1 MRSAPPTVP
10 GTPISPSSPPRLCF
24 AQSVTMRPRSAA
36 ASTIAKF
43 PWITTSGSGCA
54 SCSTT
59 NGSSPSATSRLEPP
73 PRNSCR
79 MPYLSSRLSNS
90 GIVSCLVIRKRS
102 VVPPMPS
109 EVFSASDAPGS
120 TSTPNSVSAE
130 AIWGSSRRI
139 PHSVVDPQ
147 LRAQQHHE
155 LSTRPA
161 HVARPNR
168 QNCVSGSGFA
178 QQKLDGLLHRTVVMH
193 VLMPR
198 LANAVGERLARHAR
212 NRTLAG
218 PVNVQQHQNVRL
230 IERQRK
236 FIPQMLGAREP
247 VRLKEHQQPVELTS
261 PRGFERHPDL
271 CRVMSVVIHHRNV
284 VDAALDV
291 ESPPNACKL
300 RQSFAD
306 QVARHVQI
314 QRHSRRRSRIPD
326 VVNSRWMRQ
335 VKHPKVLALVRQS
348 EFALESQHLNIADQ
362 QVGLARR
369 SVRDDGP
376 FHIRNDG
383 LHVRFVQAENYRPIK
398 RHPVHKLHKSA
409 LNILKRNVLVQV
421 LPVDRRHHRHHRRK
435 HQEAAVALI
444 RFDHEIF
451 TAPHTRRRSGLVYPT
466 AHDERRVQVRRCQ
479 D

>member
-24 AQSVTMRPRSAA
+24 AQRVTMRPRSAA

-73 PRNSCR
+73 PRNLCA
-79 MPYLSSRLSNS
+79 MPCLSSRFSNS
-90 GIVSCLVIRKRS
+90 GIVSCPVIRKRS

-109 EVFSASDAPGS
+109 EVISASDTPGC

-130 AIWGSSRRI
+130 ATLGSSMRI

-147 LRAQQHHE
+147 LGAQQHHE
-155 LSTRPA
+155 LSAGPA
-161 HVARPNR
+161 HVARRNR
-168 QNCVSGSGFA
+168 QNCVSGPGFA
-178 QQKLDGLLHRTVVMH
+178 EQKLDGLLHRTVVMH

-198 LANAVGERLARHAR
+198 LANTVGERLARHAR
-212 NRTLAG
+212 NRTLTG
-218 PVNVQQHQNVRL
+218 PVNVQQHQDVRL

-236 FIPQMLGAREP
+236 FIPQMFGAREP
-247 VRLKEHQQPVELTS
+247 VRLKEHQQPVELAS
-261 PRGFERHPDL
+261 PRGFECRSNL

-291 ESPPNACKL
+291 ESPAHACKL

-306 QVARHVQI
+306 QIARHVQI
-314 QRHSRRRSRIPD
+314 QRHRRRRCRIPD
-326 VVNSRWMRQ
+326 VVNSRRMRQ

-348 EFALESQHLNIADQ
+348 KFAVESLQL
-362 QVGLARR
+362 
-369 SVRDDGP
+369 
-376 FHIRNDG
+376 
-383 LHVRFVQAENYRPIK
+383 
-398 RHPVHKLHKSA
+398 
-409 LNILKRNVLVQV
+409 
-421 LPVDRRHHRHHRRK
+421 
-435 HQEAAVALI
+435 
-444 RFDHEIF
+444 
-451 TAPHTRRRSGLVYPT
+451 
-466 AHDERRVQVRRCQ
+466 
-479 D
+479 